1 MHSKPIIVVHDG
13 KFHTDDVF
21 AVATLRLA
29 LTGKGPEV
37 IRTRE
42 QEWFKKGDYVVD
54 VGLVCDSQNNRFDHH
69 QPEGAGKRANGI
81 PYSSFGLVWQK
92 FGKELCGSQEAA
104 DVIDKKLVSY
114 IDAAD
119 NGVDIV
125 EQKYQDAPVY
135 SVVQIINLFR
145 QSWRKEEVDKDR
157 EFLGAVEW
165 AQKILSME
173 IESAAYVLEVERVIE
188 NRYKLSDDRRLLVFD
203 GEGEVLGWEIP
214 VRRLSL
220 YPEPIYFV
228 MPKGK
233 PGVWQVVAVG
243 KGENSFDSRKP
254 LPEAWMGLTGEK
266 LEKATGVPGALF
278 CHRGRFLCTT
288 DSKEAA
294 LKLAKLALES

>member
-1 MHSKPIIVVHDG
+1 MQDKVTIITHDG

-21 AVATLRLA
+21 AVAALRLV
-29 LTGKGPEV
+29 LKGKEPEI

-42 QEWFKKGDYVVD
+42 PEWFKKGDYVVD
-54 VGLVCDSQNNRFDHH
+54 VGLVCDPQSNRLDHH

-104 DVIDKKLVSY
+104 EVIDKKLVSY

-145 QSWRKEEVDKDR
+145 LSWKKEKTNKDQEFVNAVD
-157 EFLGAVEW
+157 W
-165 AQKILSME
+165 AQKILNME
-173 IESAAYVLEVERVIE
+173 IESAVYTLSVERTIE
-188 NRYKLSDDRRLLVFD
+188 NRYRLSIDKHLLVFD
-203 GEGEVLGWEIP
+203 GEGEILGWEIP

-228 MPKGK
+228 MPKSK
-233 PGVWQVVAVG
+233 PGVWQVVAVS
-243 KGENSFDSRKP
+243 KGENSFEARKP
-254 LPEAWMGLTGEK
+254 LPENWMGLTGEK
-266 LEKATGVPGALF
+266 LEEVTGVLGALF
-278 CHRGRFLCTT
+278 CHRGRFLCTAN
-288 DSKEAA
+288 SKEAA
-294 LKLAKLALES
+294 LKLAKLAIES